1 MKFSTDFISMTREYS
16 TYRQPVPAP
25 LFRREFDLDS
35 TTSAELTICGLG
47 FYKLFVNGKDIT
59 RGHLSTYISNP
70 DHYLYYDNYD
80 LTPYIINGRNV
91 IAVCLG
97 NGNLNATGGQIWDL
111 QITPY
116 RSAPKLALTF
126 EAKLSDGSTVEF
138 DARDGFKCESSPIL
152 MDDLRM
158 GEVYDARLELDGWN
172 NAGYDDSSWHEPIA
186 VEAPRGECL
195 IADVDPI
202 VVTEELPP
210 INITKDGKISRWFN
224 VKAKPF
230 NDFTMEEFTGI
241 PDDENVDG
249 GYLYDFGITSAGICR
264 LHIKNARPG
273 QKLILQFGETLLDD
287 GGIDM
292 YPMMFQPRR
301 HNHRIIYICK
311 GGDEIYEPSF
321 TYFGYRYILVKGI
334 DESQATPELL
344 TFIRMNTDIHKR
356 GDFSCS
362 DDVAN
367 KLWQMGL
374 NSITSNFYHYPT
386 DCPHREKLGWANDA
400 ASSAE
405 HVTLLYTVERN
416 YREWMRNIRRSMH
429 EDGHMPGIIPT
440 TVWGY
445 DWGSGPIS
453 ERIIVYIPYYVW
465 RLRGDTEILRENATS
480 ILRYINYIAVNRD
493 SFGLVKL
500 GLGDWKPAARLP
512 GQGHQA
518 TVEFTDTAMCIDLC
532 RKAAQIYEVLEM
544 KPQAAFASQIA
555 DELRLALRKK
565 FLDSANV
572 TFRDRCQTTQAV
584 GIAYD
589 IFDEAEK
596 PGAFKEL
603 VRLIEGDDEF
613 IDCGMVGLRV
623 IFDVLSEFGRTDLA
637 YKMITRPEFPSWG
650 NWVKNGATSMWEAH
664 LPPENFPDSM
674 NHHLH
679 SHIMGWFIRH
689 LVGINVNPHEESA
702 AEVRFAP
709 KFIDALDN
717 AKATVNTVGGDVT
730 AEWHRDGEDII
741 YTVTV
746 PEGVKAE
753 LCLEPG
759 WQTED
764 GFTWR
769 VPKGTVSYRLIPEN
783 KKDIKRLTS
792 DR

>member
-1 MKFSTDFISMTREYS
+1 MKFSTSFIKATEKYSTHREYI
-16 TYRQPVPAP
+16 PAP
-25 LFRREFDLDS
+25 YFRKEF
-35 TTSAELTICGLG
+35 ELTDTDKSEITVCGLG
-47 FYKLFVNGKDIT
+47 FYKLWINGHEIT
-59 RGHLSTYISNP
+59 RSHLAPYISNP
-70 DHYLYYDNYD
+70 DHYLYFDNYD
-80 LTPYIINGRNV
+80 VTPYIINGRNV
-91 IAVCLG
+91 IAISLG

-111 QITPY
+111 QITDY
-116 RSAPKLALTF
+116 RSAPKFALTF
-126 EAKLSDGSTVEF
+126 EAALSDGSTVEF
-138 DARDGFKCESSPIL
+138 DAASGFKCAPSPIL
-152 MDDLRM
+152 FDDLRC
-158 GEVYDARLELDGWN
+158 GERYDARLELDGWN
-172 NAGYDDSSWHEPIA
+172 TVGFDDSAWSDPIPA
-186 VEAPRGECL
+186 ETPRGECR
-195 IADVDPI
+195 IADIDPI
-202 VVTEELPP
+202 VVTEEIKPVS
-210 INITKDGKISRWFN
+210 ITKGGRISRWFN
-224 VKAKPF
+224 VKANPF
-230 NDFTMEEFTGI
+230 SDFTEEEFTHI
-241 PDDENVDG
+241 PEDENVDG
-249 GYLYDFGITSAGICR
+249 GYLYDFGITTAGICR
-264 LHIKNARPG
+264 LHIKNTRPG
-273 QKLILQFGETLLDD
+273 QKLVLQFGETLLDD

-292 YPMMFQPRR
+292 HPMMFQPRK
-301 HNHRIIYICK
+301 HNHRIVYICK

-321 TYFGYRYILVKGI
+321 TYFGYRYILIKGI
-334 DESQATPELL
+334 DDEQATPDLL
-344 TFIRMNTDIHKR
+344 TYIRMNTDIKKR

-362 DDVAN
+362 DEVVN

-416 YREWMRNIRRSMH
+416 YRQWMHNIRASMH

-440 TVWGY
+440 TTWGY
-445 DWGSGPIS
+445 AWGSGPIS
-453 ERIIVYIPYYVW
+453 ERIIVYIPYYMW
-465 RLRGDTEILRENATS
+465 LIRGDTDIIRENATAMM
-480 ILRYINYIAVNRD
+480 RYINYVSLNRD
-493 SFGLVKL
+493 RDGLVKL

-512 GQGHQA
+512 GTGHQA
-518 TVEFTDTAMCIDLC
+518 TVEFTDTAMCVDLC
-532 RKAAQIYEVLEM
+532 RKAAAMFEVIGM
-544 KPQAAFASQIA
+544 KAQAAFASAIA
-555 DELRLALRKK
+555 DELRTALRKK
-565 FLDSANV
+565 FFDPATVS
-572 TFRDRCQTTQAV
+572 FRDRCQTTQAV

-596 PGAFKEL
+596 PEAFKEL
-603 VRLIEGDDEF
+603 VRLIENDDEF

-664 LPPENFPDSM
+664 LPPEKFPDSM

-689 LVGINVNPHEESA
+689 LVGININPYGDSP

-717 AKATVNTVGGDVT
+717 AKASVNTVNGDVS
-730 AEWHRDGEDII
+730 AEWHRDGEDIL

-753 LCLEPG
+753 LCLERG

-769 VPKGTVSYRLIPEN
+769 QPKGTVTYRLIRED
-783 KKDIKRLTS
+783 KYDIKRLTS
-792 DR
+792 ER